1 MRAIHPLSVAAAGV
15 FALVTVSAQ
24 QKPDPRVG
32 LKPGLHDA
40 GEAAWNLERVVNL
53 PKPDGF
59 FDPKAPAGNPAPP
72 EPDPKAPPDPK
83 NPPRDPD
90 APPPFDPVAS
100 NRLGFTN
107 SDLAFSGNHAFVGNY
122 HGFNTYDVE
131 RPTRPKLLAS
141 IVCPGGQGDVSVHG
155 TLLFMS
161 VEQTRGRLDCGVQG
175 VPTPV
180 SGERFRGIR
189 IFDISDLSKPKQVA
203 AIQTCRGS
211 HTHTLV
217 PDAKDPANLYV
228 YGSGTSSV
236 RSGEELAGC
245 SDAKPDEDPNT
256 ALFSIDVIKV
266 PLAHPEQAAIVN
278 KPRIFADPQ
287 TGKVNG
293 LWKGGDHG
301 EGTQKTSVT
310 NQCHDITVFP
320 EIGLAA
326 GACSGNGI
334 LLDIHDPV
342 HPVRLDDVSDK
353 NFAYWHSATFNNDG
367 TKVLFTDEWGGGGR
381 PRCRA
386 IDPPNWGAD
395 AIFEIVDGK
404 KLRFAGYYKMPAV
417 QTEQENCVAHNGSLV
432 PVPGRDIMVQAWYQG
447 GVSVFDFTDPAR
459 PVEIAFFDRGPIDGK
474 QLVTGGYWSAYWYNG
489 QIYGSEIARGL
500 DVFRL
505 KPSEHLSQNEIDAAT
520 LVRSE
525 ETNTQ
530 LQMKIVWPASAPVAL
545 AYVDQLTRAKSIAT
559 DRARAVKS
567 AFERAA
573 GVRNGDQKA
582 AAAAAEQLDAL
593 AKQFD
598 ADASSASGATAM
610 RLKALA
616 ATLKGRAAKLRG

>member
-1 MRAIHPLSVAAAGV
+1 MTSRMFGFAGAILA
-15 FALVTVSAQ
+15 VTVAGIAAQ
-24 QKPDPRVG
+24 PRPDPRVG

-40 GEAAWNLERVVNL
+40 GEAAWNMERVAGM
-53 PKPDGF
+53 PKPEGF

-72 EPDPKAPPDPK
+72 ERDPNTPPG
-83 NPPRDPD
+83 PPRDPD

-100 NRLGFTN
+100 NRLSFTN
-107 SDLAFSGNHAFVGNY
+107 SDLAFQGTHAFVGNY
-122 HGFNTYDVE
+122 HGFNTYDIE
-131 RPTRPKLLAS
+131 RPGRPKLLAS

-155 TLLFMS
+155 NLLFMS
-161 VEQTRGRLDCGVQG
+161 VEQTRGRLDCGTAG

-180 SGERFRGIR
+180 SVERFRGVR
-189 IFDISDLSKPKQVA
+189 IFDISDLNKPRQLA

-236 RSGEELAGC
+236 RSAEELAGC
-245 SDAKPDEDPNT
+245 SGLKPEDDPNT

-278 KPRIFADPQ
+278 RPRVFADPKS
-287 TGKVNG
+287 GNIAS
-293 LWKGGDHG
+293 LWAGGDHG

-342 HPVRLDDVSDK
+342 HPVRLDDASDK

-367 TKVLFTDEWGGGGR
+367 TKVIFTDEWGGGGR

-395 AIFEIVDGK
+395 AIFDIVDGK
-404 KLRFAGYYKMPAV
+404 KLRFAGYFKMPAV
-417 QTEQENCVAHNGSLV
+417 QTDQENCVAHNGSLI

-447 GVSVFDFTDPAR
+447 GVSVFDFTDAAK
-459 PVEIAFFDRGPIDGK
+459 PVEIAFFDRGPIDGT

-500 DVFRL
+500 DIFRL
-505 KPSEHLSQNEIDAAT
+505 KPSEFLSQNEIDAAS

-530 LQMKIVWPASAPVAL
+530 LQTKISWPASTPVAL
-545 AYVDQLTRAKSIAT
+545 AYLDQLGRSKTMPG
-559 DRARAVKS
+559 DRARAIRS
-567 AFERAA
+567 ALEHADA
-573 GVRNGDQKA
+573 VRGGDSKA
-582 AAAAAEQLDAL
+582 AVAAADQLDAL
-593 AKQFD
+593 GRQLESD
-598 ADASSASGATAM
+598 AGGGSGRDQA
-610 RLKALA
+610 RLRALA
-616 ATLKGRAAKLRG
+616 STIKARAAKLRG

>member
-1 MRAIHPLSVAAAGV
+1 
-15 FALVTVSAQ
+15 
-24 QKPDPRVG
+24 
-32 LKPGLHDA
+32 
-40 GEAAWNLERVVNL
+40 
-53 PKPDGF
+53 
-59 FDPKAPAGNPAPP
+59 
-72 EPDPKAPPDPK
+72 
-83 NPPRDPD
+83 
-90 APPPFDPVAS
+90 
-100 NRLGFTN
+100 
-107 SDLAFSGNHAFVGNY
+107 
-122 HGFNTYDVE
+122 
-131 RPTRPKLLAS
+131 
-141 IVCPGGQGDVSVHG
+141 
-155 TLLFMS
+155 

-180 SGERFRGIR
+180 SAERFRGIR
-189 IFDISDLSKPKQVA
+189 VFDISDLNKPKQVA

-217 PDAKDPANLYV
+217 PDAKDPDNLYV

-236 RSGEELAGC
+236 RAGEELTGC
-245 SDAKPDEDPNT
+245 SGAKPEEDPNT

-278 KPRIFADPQ
+278 KPRIFADPS
-287 TGKVNG
+287 GKLNG
-293 LWKGGDHG
+293 LWNGGDHG

-386 IDPPNWGAD
+386 VDPPNWGAD

-404 KLRFAGYYKMPAV
+404 KLRFAGYYKLPAV

-447 GVSVFDFTDPAR
+447 GVSMFDFTDPSR

-505 KPSEHLSQNEIDAAT
+505 KPSELLSQNEIDAAT

-530 LQMKIVWPASAPVAL
+530 LQTKITWPASAPVAL
-545 AYVDQLTRAKSIAT
+545 AYVDQLTRAKSIQG
-559 DRARAVKS
+559 DRARAVKT
-567 AFERAA
+567 AFERADS
-573 GVRNGDQKA
+573 VRNGDQKA
-582 AAAAAEQLDAL
+582 AAAAAEQLDSL
-593 AKQFD
+593 ARQFD
-598 ADASSASGATAM
+598 ADAGSASGANATRM
-610 RLKALA
+610 KALS

>member
-1 MRAIHPLSVAAAGV
+1 MTSRMFGFAGAILA
-15 FALVTVSAQ
+15 VTVAGIAAQ
-24 QKPDPRVG
+24 PRPDPRVG

-40 GEAAWNLERVVNL
+40 GEAAWNMERVAGM
-53 PKPDGF
+53 PKPEGF
-59 FDPKAPAGNPAPP
+59 FDPKAPAGHPAPP
-72 EPDPKAPPDPK
+72 ERDPNTPPG
-83 NPPRDPD
+83 PPRDPD

-100 NRLGFTN
+100 NRLSFTN
-107 SDLAFSGNHAFVGNY
+107 SDLAFQGTHAFVGNY
-122 HGFNTYDVE
+122 HGFNTYDIE
-131 RPTRPKLLAS
+131 RPGRPKLLAS

-155 TLLFMS
+155 NLLFMS
-161 VEQTRGRLDCGVQG
+161 VEQTRGRLDCGTAG

-180 SGERFRGIR
+180 SVERFRGVR
-189 IFDISDLSKPKQVA
+189 IFDISDLNKPRQLA

-236 RSGEELAGC
+236 RSAEELAGC
-245 SDAKPDEDPNT
+245 SGLKPEDDPNT

-278 KPRIFADPQ
+278 RPRVFADPKS
-287 TGKVNG
+287 GNIAS
-293 LWKGGDHG
+293 LWAGGDHG

-342 HPVRLDDVSDK
+342 HPVRLDDASDK

-367 TKVLFTDEWGGGGR
+367 TKVIFTDEWGGGGR

-395 AIFEIVDGK
+395 AIFDIVDGK
-404 KLRFAGYYKMPAV
+404 KLRFAGYFKMPAV
-417 QTEQENCVAHNGSLV
+417 QTDQENCVAHNGSLI

-447 GVSVFDFTDPAR
+447 GVSVFDFTDAAK
-459 PVEIAFFDRGPIDGK
+459 PVEIAFFDRGPIDGT

-500 DVFRL
+500 DIFRL
-505 KPSEHLSQNEIDAAT
+505 KPSEFLSQNEIDAAS

-530 LQMKIVWPASAPVAL
+530 LQTKISWPASTPVAL
-545 AYVDQLTRAKSIAT
+545 AYLDQLGRSKTMPG
-559 DRARAVKS
+559 DRARAIRS
-567 AFERAA
+567 ALERADA
-573 GVRNGDQKA
+573 VRGGDSKA
-582 AAAAAEQLDAL
+582 AVAAADQLDAL
-593 AKQFD
+593 GRQLESD
-598 ADASSASGATAM
+598 AGGGSGRDQA
-610 RLKALA
+610 RLRALA
-616 ATLKGRAAKLRG
+616 STIKARAAKLRG